1 MGSLFAAH
9 LPLLDTCI
17 TLIVLLSIACI
28 SIMGA
33 TLIHR
38 QREIILIGGGLL
50 FIAVFSIW
58 NTQHRADITSAQHN
72 TFSSDTIPEDKAVY
86 RVQVISHAVEKPR
99 TWRLETQLL
108 ARKDSLEET
117 SLNTI
122 SYIYI
127 RKDSLLPPPEPGD
140 ILLCRNTRFI
150 KSNQWVVVG
159 KAPLKRWRQIMLT
172 TRQHVENLWQEMNTR
187 ERAVLQSLTLGDR
200 HELGRD
206 TRQAF
211 ADAGSMHILAVS
223 GLHVGM
229 IAWTL
234 SWLMIALLGRPLE
247 KDKLKR
253 WCITVIPVVCLV
265 FYAIITGLSPSV
277 VRSVLM
283 FSLLHIGLIIRPTRS
298 HWNEVA
304 ASAFFILLFRPSDL
318 QTISFILSYSA
329 VVAILLVMPHLEQAL
344 RLPRWPRFLRF
355 WGSIAAVSVCAQIGT
370 LPWTLHYFNQMPLY
384 FLLTN
389 LFVVPWV
396 QLVVMPL
403 AILVIG
409 IGSIGAFNGTAF
421 WHFLL
426 RVTEWS
432 VSVLCDFNEWICQ
445 LPHAIINGH
454 MTTVM
459 ALCMSLTLGAIF
471 WQNKYKYL
479 IIIVCSTIFVVN
491 YCA

>member
-1 MGSLFAAH
+1 M
-9 LPLLDTCI
+9 
-17 TLIVLLSIACI
+17 VLLCIAAI
-28 SIMGA
+28 SMMGA
-33 TLIHR
+33 ILIHR
-38 QREIILIGGGLL
+38 QREIFLIGGGLL
-50 FIAVFSIW
+50 FIGVFAIW
-58 NTQHRADITSAQHN
+58 NTQHRADIAHPPYSTHLTSAQYK
-72 TFSSDTIPEDKAVY
+72 TVFPDTINEDKAVY
-86 RVQVISHAVEKPR
+86 RAQVISQPVEKPR

-108 ARKDSLEET
+108 ARKDSLDET
-117 SLNTI
+117 SLNAVT
-122 SYIYI
+122 YIYI
-127 RKDSLLPPPEPGD
+127 HKDSLIPIAEPGD
-140 ILLCRNTRFI
+140 ILLFRNTRFI
-150 KSNQWVVVG
+150 KTNQWVVVG
-159 KAPLKRWRQIMLT
+159 KAPLKKWRQIMLA
-172 TRQHVENLWQEMNTR
+172 TRQHVEELWQDMNTR
-187 ERAVLQSLTLGDR
+187 ERAVLQSLILGDR
-200 HELGRD
+200 HELDRD

-229 IAWTL
+229 IAWIL
-234 SWLMIALLGRPLE
+234 SWLMMSLLGHPLE
-247 KDKLKR
+247 HEKCKR
-253 WCITVIPVVCLV
+253 WCITILPIIILV

-304 ASAFFILLFRPSDL
+304 ASAFFILLFRPNDL
-318 QTISFILSYSA
+318 QTVSFILSYSA
-329 VVAILLVMPHLEQAL
+329 VVAILLIMPHLEQAL
-344 RLPRWPRFLRF
+344 RLPHWPRLLRF
-355 WGSIAAVSVCAQIGT
+355 WGSIAAVSICAQIGT

-426 RVTEWS
+426 RLTEWS
-432 VSVLCDFNEWICQ
+432 VSILCDFNEWISQ
-445 LPHAIINGH
+445 LPHAIITGH

-459 ALCMSLTLGAIF
+459 ALCMSLTLCAIF

-479 IIIVCSTIFVVN
+479 IIIACSTIFVVN
-491 YCA
+491 YLA